1 MNLAYLTPA
10 QILDIVS
17 NGSVSERAAALQYTA
32 SQINNAV
39 RNGNRQSIDEW
50 AQACGYSRD
59 QLISITETSP
69 VYRGQYGSSAKIDDA
84 YRSHQMKP
92 GDTDEPSD
100 VEKAWDISALRAE
113 ELRAEKITA
122 RDILA
127 AATSKENH
135 DNIVKFGNDL
145 WQDAQDNQGDWNKTA
160 KKFELTGLAEK
171 GYSSAYE
178 SMEIDDISSQINDRL
193 NAGDTWKSEHGFS
206 E

>member
-1 MNLAYLTPA
+1 MA
-10 QILDIVS
+10 ID
-17 NGSVSERAAALQYTA
+17 R
-32 SQINNAV
+32 
-39 RNGNRQSIDEW
+39 SIDEW
-50 AQACGYSRD
+50 AQACGYSRH

-69 VYRGQYGSSAKIDDA
+69 VYKGQYGSSAKIDDA

-127 AATSKENH
+127 AATSK
-135 DNIVKFGNDL
+135 
-145 WQDAQDNQGDWNKTA
+145 KTMITSLNLVMTCGKMPKIIKA
-160 KKFELTGLAEK
+160 IGIKQQRNLSSQALAEQ